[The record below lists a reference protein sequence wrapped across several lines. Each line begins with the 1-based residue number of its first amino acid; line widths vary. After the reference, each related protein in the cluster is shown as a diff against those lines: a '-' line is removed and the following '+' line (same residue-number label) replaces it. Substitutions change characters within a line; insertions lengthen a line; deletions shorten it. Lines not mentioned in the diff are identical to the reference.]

1 MNYAELLN
9 PSQLNAV
16 EQIDGAS
23 VIVAGAGSGKTRV
36 LTYKISYLIEQG
48 IPSDNILALTFTNK
62 AAREMRNRIM
72 SVVGFQQSRGIW
84 MGTFHSI
91 FSRILRM
98 ETASIGYTANYTIF
112 DSADSKSLI
121 KSVIKELGLDEK
133 FYKASSI
140 QNRISAAKNAMMDER
155 MYAADRDI
163 RLQDNRANRPN
174 LFQIYE
180 RYQQKLRQSNTMD
193 FDDLLMN
200 TALLFRKYP
209 DILERY
215 QDRFQYILVDEYQDT
230 NRVQHYIVT
239 LLAKKYGN
247 VCVVGDDAQS
257 IYSFRGAEI
266 ENILS
271 FRTIFPD
278 CKLFKLE
285 QNYRSTQTIVDAA
298 NSLILHNR
306 RQIPKKVYSKN
317 DVGSP
322 IRVEECIDDYGEA
335 NKVAEGI
342 EKIVKGHFGQY
353 QDIAILYRTNAQSRV
368 LEDCFRQRNI
378 PYKIYGGLSFYQR
391 KEIKDIIAYL
401 RLTQNHEDI
410 EALRRIINVPARKI
424 GETTFKKI
432 ESAKMSNLEK
442 DTIEML
448 MNPGFYIPG
457 VNSPTAARIAQ
468 FGDMIRQFSEEA
480 KEKDAYSLVEKI
492 FVDSG
497 LMGEVLSDLTP
508 EGISRKENLEEFV
521 KSVHEFCDRRVNDG
535 ETDISLGAFLS
546 EVSLITDQDDDKKE
560 QTDSVS
566 MMTMHSA
573 KGLEFDFVF
582 VVGVE
587 ENLLPSLMAVAEGNV
602 EEERRLLYVAI
613 TRAKSECSLSYA
625 KSRFLNGQTMFSKPS
640 RFIEDIDMKY
650 LRMSG
655 RNGRYIISKSKPESS
670 GVVANSSAVL
680 SSVCE
685 GERVLH
691 SKFGMGTV
699 IMTEGTGDNARAKIR
714 FDSAGEK
721 TLVLKFARLQSV
733 KK

>member
-62 AAREMRNRIM
+62 AAKEMKNRIM
-72 SVVGFQQSRGIW
+72 SVVGFNQSRGIW

-98 ETASIGYTANYTIF
+98 EAASLGYNANYTIY
-112 DSADSKSLI
+112 DSSDSKSLV
-121 KSVIKELGLDEK
+121 KSVVKELGLDEK
-133 FYKASSI
+133 NYKPSVI
-140 QNRISAAKNAMMDER
+140 QNRISAAKNAMVNER
-155 MYAADRDI
+155 EYANDREI
-163 RLQDNRANRPN
+163 RLQDNRANRPMT
-174 LFQIYE
+174 FQIYE
-180 RYQQKLRQSNTMD
+180 RYQQKLRQSNSMD

-209 DILERY
+209 DILEKY

-239 LLAKKYGN
+239 MLAKKYGN

-271 FRTIFPD
+271 FRNVFPD

-285 QNYRSTQTIVDAA
+285 QNYRSTQTIVEAA
-298 NSLILHNR
+298 NSLISHNR
-306 RQIPKKVYSKN
+306 RQIKKNVFSKN
-317 DVGSP
+317 EVGSP
-322 IRVEECIDDYGEA
+322 IRVEECLDDYGEA
-335 NKVAEGI
+335 GKVAEGV
-342 EKIVKGHFGQY
+342 EKIVNGHFGQY

-401 RLTQNHEDI
+401 RLTQNHEDS
-410 EALRRIINVPARKI
+410 ESLKRIINVPARKI
-424 GETTFKKI
+424 GDTTFKKI
-432 ESAKMSNLEK
+432 EQAKLNNLNV
-442 DTIEML
+442 DTIEL
-448 MNPGFYIPG
+448 LENAGLYIPD
-457 VNSPTAARIAQ
+457 VNSGTAARIAQ
-468 FGDMIRQFSEEA
+468 FGSMMKKFSEESQTR
-480 KEKDAYSLVEKI
+480 DAYSLVEKI

-497 LMGEVLSDLTP
+497 LMAEVLTDLTP
-508 EGISRKENLEEFV
+508 EGISRKENLQEFV

-535 ETDISLGAFLS
+535 ETDISLSAFLS
-546 EVSLITDQDDDKKE
+546 EVSLITDQDDEKKE
-560 QTDSVS
+560 QADSVS

-582 VVGVE
+582 IVGVE
-587 ENLLPSLMAVAEGNV
+587 DNLMPSMMAMSESEI

-625 KSRFLNGQTMFSKPS
+625 KSRFLNGQQMFSKPS
-640 RFIEDIDMKY
+640 RFIGNIDPRY
-650 LRMSG
+650 LKLPG
-655 RNGRYIISKSKPESS
+655 RNGKYTIFKSKPEMP
-670 GVVANSSAVL
+670 VPVAAGQPL
-680 SSVCE
+680 SSVNE

-691 SKFGMGTV
+691 TKFGMGTV
-699 IMTEGTGDNARAKIR
+699 LSVEGVGENARAKIK
-714 FDSAGEK
+714 FDTSGEK